1 MDKARKQQRA
11 AFPHLNNP
19 TVLSTQFSI
28 VLDFIGWQM
37 NKSYSLILYFF
48 LTAFAA
54 NAQNSLSGVVTDKLT
69 HELLPGA
76 VINIPDLKTG
86 TVTDANGL
94 YKIDHIPG
102 GRFLIEVKYVS
113 YATLVLKVEISGA
126 TKLTIELTPS
136 ITELK
141 GVIVTGVS
149 SATDKKTSTIPVLSM
164 DLRQLTE
171 VSSTNLIDAVSKQ
184 PGMAA
189 VSTGPAISKPTI
201 RGLGYNRVVTLYNGM
216 RQEGQ
221 QWGDEHGIELDE
233 YSIDRVE
240 IIKGPGSI
248 LYGSDALAGVI
259 NFLTPAHVAQ
269 GKIIGSLQSNY
280 QTNNQFI
287 GYSAMNAGN
296 LKGFSW
302 QARLSQKYAGN
313 YQNKY
318 DGIVYNSGFNETNYN
333 GHLGLNRK
341 WGYSRLYFSSFQQ
354 TIAMTEGERD
364 SLGRFTRLVNEDS
377 SITVT
382 HADLKGYTIRTPYQQ
397 IHHQRLFLSNQ
408 FFIGKSRLAISAGY
422 QLNQRKEFAD
432 PTDRNVY
439 SLYFYLPTTTWDVKY
454 FFPDNDKWKSSVGV
468 SGMYQQNKNKGVEFL
483 IPEYTLNDMGAFVF
497 TQRAVHSRINLSG
510 GIRYDRRFL
519 QSNRLL
525 LDSNGQ
531 QTFTG
536 MQKFAAFNSTYQ
548 NVAASIGAT
557 CELTTKLIMRLNI
570 ARGFRAPNIAE
581 LASNGRHEGTYRYE
595 YGNAKLNAETSWQ
608 QDLGLEWN
616 SEHVHWVVSVF
627 SNRVQQFIYAKKL
640 RSVHGSDSIADAANP
655 VPAYQYS
662 QGTAWLYGGE
672 FTLDIHPH
680 PFDWLHLENSFSIVR
695 ARQLHQPDSSKY
707 LPFIPAPRLL
717 SEVRIDIK
725 KTGSYVRNAFF
736 KMNAEF
742 YLRQGQI
749 LKENNTE
756 TPTPGYTLFNIGTGT
771 DIVSKS
777 GVKKCTFI
785 LSVNNVFDVAYQNH
799 LSRLKYAG
807 VNTFTARTG
816 VYNMGRNIS
825 IKLVVPLIFK

>member
-1 MDKARKQQRA
+1 M
-11 AFPHLNNP
+11 
-19 TVLSTQFSI
+19 STKYI
-28 VLDFIGWQM
+28 HYI
-37 NKSYSLILYFF
+37 YILFF
-48 LTAFAA
+48 LPVYAG
-54 NAQNSLSGVVTDKLT
+54 AQNSLSGTVTDKLT

-86 TVTDANGL
+86 TVSDAGGI

-102 GRFLIEVKYVS
+102 GKFLIEVKYVS
-113 YATLVLKVEISGA
+113 YATLVLKVEIHGE
-126 TKLTIELTPS
+126 TKLNIELTPS

-141 GVIVTGVS
+141 GVVVTGVS

-189 VSTGPAISKPTI
+189 VSTGPAISKPSI

-233 YSIDRVE
+233 YSVDRVE

-259 NFLTPAHVAQ
+259 NFLTPAHIAQ
-269 GKIIGSLQSNY
+269 GKIIGSLQNNY

-296 LKGFSW
+296 VKGFSW
-302 QARLSQKYAGN
+302 QVRFSQKYAGN

-318 DGIVYNSGFNETNYN
+318 DGTVYNSGFNETNYN
-333 GHLGLNRK
+333 GHVGLNRK
-341 WGYSRLYFSSFQQ
+341 WGYSRLYFSSFRQN
-354 TIAMTEGERD
+354 IAMTEGERD
-364 SLGRFTRLVNEDS
+364 SLGRFTRLINEDS

-382 HADLKGYTIRTPYQQ
+382 HAGLKGYTIGSPYQQ
-397 IHHQRLFLSNQ
+397 IHHQRIVLSNQ
-408 FFIGKSRLAISAGY
+408 FFIGKSRLAVLAGY

-432 PTDRNVY
+432 PANKNAY
-439 SLYFYLPTTTWDVKY
+439 SLYFYLPAFTWDIKY

-468 SGMYQQNKNKGVEFL
+468 SGMNQQNKNKGAEFL
-483 IPEYTLNDMGAFVF
+483 IPEYRLQDIGAFVF
-497 TQRAVHSRINLSG
+497 TQRALNSRINLSG
-510 GIRYDRRFL
+510 GMRYDRRL
-519 QSNRLL
+519 IQSNRLL

-531 QTFTG
+531 QAFAG
-536 MQKFAAFNSTYQ
+536 MQKFDALSNTYQ
-548 NVAASIGAT
+548 NIAASIGAT
-557 CELTTKLIMRLNI
+557 CELTSKLMLRVNI

-595 YGNAKLNAETSWQ
+595 YGNATLKAETSWQ
-608 QDLGLEWN
+608 QDIGLEWN
-616 SEHVHWVVSVF
+616 SEHVHWTMSIF
-627 SNRVQQFIYAKKL
+627 SNRVQHYIYAKRL
-640 RSVHGSDSIADAANP
+640 SSVFGGDSIADVTNP

-680 PFDWLHLENSFSIVR
+680 PFDWLHLENSFSLVR
-695 ARQLHQPDSSKY
+695 AHQLNHPDSSRY
-707 LPFIPAPRLL
+707 LPFIPAPRLM
-717 SEVRIDIK
+717 SEVRIDGK
-725 KTGSYVRNAFF
+725 KIGSHMRNAFV
-736 KMNAEF
+736 KLTAEF
-742 YLRQGQI
+742 YLKQTQI

-777 GVKKCTFI
+777 GAKKCTFI
-785 LSVNNVFDVAYQNH
+785 LSINNLFDEAYQNH

-807 VNTFTARTG
+807 VNTYTNRTG
-816 VYNMGRNIS
+816 VYNMGRNVS
-825 IKLVVPLIFK
+825 VKLLVPLVFK